1 MRTTKNIVATNI
13 KTMPY
18 PGFPTDLQSQFLT
31 LLTLSE
37 GTSIVVEN
45 IFENRYKYVNELIKM
60 GANITLE
67 DRTAIIQGVE
77 EIFSA
82 NLEAKELRGGAEIT
96 GIEFIER
103 GYENLIQ
110 KLTILGA
117 KIIKQ

>member
-1 MRTTKNIVATNI
+1 
-13 KTMPY
+13 
-18 PGFPTDLQSQFLT
+18 
-31 LLTLSE
+31 
-37 GTSIVVEN
+37 
-45 IFENRYKYVNELIKM
+45 M

-77 EIFSA
+77 KLFSA
-82 NLEAKELRGGAEIT
+82 KLEAKELRGGAALVTAALAASGTSEIT

-103 GYENLIQ
+103 GYENLVQ